1 MNIKKTTLCISAFIV
16 VSILITYVGFF
27 ILNSSVQELGG
38 VQKQRNALLLLGEE
52 LRQSSRDLTSFVRM
66 YSVTGEQTYE
76 DAYNNILDRRSGKKP
91 RLATRRIAPNEN
103 KALLDLIREYGVT
116 DEEMFHISEGSRLS
130 NNLVPLEVEAMYLVK
145 GLYKDASGN
154 FTVKGPSDTAGAA
167 KLVFSEE
174 YVQYTKK
181 IMAELDIFVKMLDER
196 TEQLVSAQENS
207 VARARLLMLG
217 CLAGILAAVL
227 FFASYVL
234 RMVVMP
240 LCATRDFAIR
250 VADGDLSSVIDESAA
265 NELGQLRTTLN
276 TMVRNLK
283 TRMEDIET
291 ALRQAAAKEQEA
303 RAASDAAAAAGQEAQ
318 EKTAH
323 MLQIACELEN
333 VARAVNT
340 AADVLSTQVHT
351 SAHNAREQAD
361 RVANTATA
369 MEEMNA
375 AVLNVAQSAGTAAE
389 RSTEARAKAEQGAQV
404 VKKTVTSIGLV
415 HEHSL
420 TLKGDM
426 ATLAQHAQNINQ
438 IMGVISD
445 IADQTNLL
453 ALNAAIE
460 AARAGDAGRGFAVV
474 ADEVRKLA
482 EKTMASTSDVAK
494 AIQAIQ
500 ASTDKSAKQVEV
512 TTKDIAEATRFA
524 EESGKVLAEIVS
536 LAESSA
542 DLVRSIATASEEES
556 ATTEEIS
563 RSTAAVN
570 AMAEQ
575 TTHAM
580 EEASQAV
587 EGLGEQTRVLN
598 GLINELK

>member
-1 MNIKKTTLCISAFIV
+1 
-16 VSILITYVGFF
+16 
-27 ILNSSVQELGG
+27 
-38 VQKQRNALLLLGEE
+38 
-52 LRQSSRDLTSFVRM
+52 
-66 YSVTGEQTYE
+66 
-76 DAYNNILDRRSGKKP
+76 
-91 RLATRRIAPNEN
+91 
-103 KALLDLIREYGVT
+103 
-116 DEEMFHISEGSRLS
+116 
-130 NNLVPLEVEAMYLVK
+130 
-145 GLYKDASGN
+145 
-154 FTVKGPSDTAGAA
+154 
-167 KLVFSEE
+167 
-174 YVQYTKK
+174 
-181 IMAELDIFVKMLDER
+181 MAELDIFVKMLDER
-196 TEQLVSAQENS
+196 TEQLVTAQENS

-389 RSTEARAKAEQGAQV
+389 RSTEARVKAEQGAQV